1 MSELLVNIP
10 KDAANL
16 QLPDPELLTF
26 YKDLENR
33 TFWLEEDISEY
44 TLELGRYILRWNKE
58 DNEAGIE
65 PEQRKPIKIIMFSCG
80 GDLDVSNTL
89 IDIITLS
96 KTPVIGIN
104 AGRAMSGAAFIFLSC
119 HKKKVLKN
127 GYFLFHQGSGAFSGT
142 YGEIIS
148 QITNYQEQIANLTS
162 FMLNRTNYSEDEIA
176 ENLCNEWYVSAEE
189 AKEKFDCEIVVSID
203 ELL

>member
-1 MSELLVNIP
+1 MSELLLNIP
-10 KDAANL
+10 KNAENL
-16 QLPDPELLTF
+16 QLPDPALLTF

-33 TFWLEEDISEY
+33 VFWLEEDISEY

-58 DNEAGIE
+58 DKDTPIE
-65 PEQRKPIKIIMFSCG
+65 ERKPIKIIMFSCG

-119 HKKKVLKN
+119 HTKKVLKN
-127 GYFLFHQGSGAFSGT
+127 GYFLLHQGSGRCVFWNLWRDYFSD
-142 YGEIIS
+142 Y
-148 QITNYQEQIANLTS
+148 
-162 FMLNRTNYSEDEIA
+162 
-176 ENLCNEWYVSAEE
+176 
-189 AKEKFDCEIVVSID
+189 
-203 ELL
+203 

>member
-1 MSELLVNIP
+1 MSELLLNIP
-10 KDAANL
+10 KNAENL

-33 TFWLEEDISEY
+33 VFWLEEDISEY

-58 DNEAGIE
+58 DKDIPIE
-65 PEQRKPIKIIMFSCG
+65 ERKPIKIIMFSCG

-119 HKKKVLKN
+119 HIKKVLKN

-148 QITNYQEQIANLTS
+148 QITNYQEQIQNLTN
-162 FMLNRTNYSEDEIA
+162 FMLSKTNYTEDEIA
-176 ENLCNEWYVSAEE
+176 ENLCNEWYVSATE
-189 AKEKFDCEIVVSID
+189 AKEKFDCEIIESID
-203 ELL
+203 EFL